1 MKITS
6 LAASGK
12 QWLLNKKNQL
22 LWFLLALALG
32 GILWFSYYSFRV
44 DFRSQTDILNAHLYQ
59 QGQELTFDIS
69 RYEFI
74 PLSLSFDNSITE
86 SLKDTAGSRA
96 SEDINSRLKILQS
109 RIGAQ
114 AIFVVNN
121 QGNIVF
127 SSDAQAPD
135 SLIGH
140 NVKYRPYFQRVKA
153 GITDHYFA
161 VGTTHDIP
169 GYYQSNG
176 YFSGKEKLGVVV
188 VKVDINDLLKNVQP
202 GQENILLDQAGVIV
216 STQHSAWLYHSL
228 TPLPAPTLR
237 EANKEHKYL
246 STNIPSLSFKRIRAI
261 NARTDEV
268 FIDGTRYIM
277 VRQSLPKIDMTLATL
292 SPVSLL
298 YKNIAVR
305 IALGTAVLIFIVISV
320 FILAQRNQI
329 IHLRLKNQQALREAY
344 NCLEELVRQRTQ
356 ELEAQRYELEVAL
369 RQRIASEEALL
380 NMQKELVRSEKLAV
394 IGQLSA
400 GLAHE
405 INQPLSAIG
414 IMAANAVRFLA
425 IGEYDE
431 AKANLERISRLVD
444 FIGRIS
450 NQLRSFSRNTDDAI
464 QRVLVAGSI
473 DNAMLLLGH
482 RFKEHASQFVRHPP
496 SRNLYCLCN
505 GVRLEQVLVNI
516 ISNALDAIKEQHSE
530 RRVSVQW
537 YQQGNDVVIAI
548 ADNGPGIPVSIIE
561 HIFEPFFTTKKNRG
575 LGLGLAISADI
586 IRSYGGSIS
595 VESQESGAKF
605 TLRLPAAPEIKPEN
619 KHD

>member
-1 MKITS
+1 
-6 LAASGK
+6 
-12 QWLLNKKNQL
+12 
-22 LWFLLALALG
+22 
-32 GILWFSYYSFRV
+32 
-44 DFRSQTDILNAHLYQ
+44 
-59 QGQELTFDIS
+59 
-69 RYEFI
+69 
-74 PLSLSFDNSITE
+74 
-86 SLKDTAGSRA
+86 
-96 SEDINSRLKILQS
+96 
-109 RIGAQ
+109 
-114 AIFVVNN
+114 
-121 QGNIVF
+121 
-127 SSDAQAPD
+127 
-135 SLIGH
+135 
-140 NVKYRPYFQRVKA
+140 
-153 GITDHYFA
+153 
-161 VGTTHDIP
+161 
-169 GYYQSNG
+169 
-176 YFSGKEKLGVVV
+176 
-188 VKVDINDLLKNVQP
+188 LLKNVQP

-277 VRQSLPKIDMTLATL
+277 VRQYLPKIDMTLATL

-344 NCLEELVRQRTQ
+344 NSLEELVRQRTQ

-482 RFKEHASQFVRHPP
+482 RFKEHASQFVRHPLRVTCTA
-496 SRNLYCLCN
+496 SVMAFVWNRCWLISSVTLSTRLRNNTGNAASVCN
-505 GVRLEQVLVNI
+505 G
-516 ISNALDAIKEQHSE
+516 IS
-530 RRVSVQW
+530 
-537 YQQGNDVVIAI
+537 
-548 ADNGPGIPVSIIE
+548 
-561 HIFEPFFTTKKNRG
+561 RG
-575 LGLGLAISADI
+575 MMS
-586 IRSYGGSIS
+586 
-595 VESQESGAKF
+595 
-605 TLRLPAAPEIKPEN
+605 
-619 KHD
+619 

>member
-1 MKITS
+1 M
-6 LAASGK
+6 
-12 QWLLNKKNQL
+12 
-22 LWFLLALALG
+22 
-32 GILWFSYYSFRV
+32 
-44 DFRSQTDILNAHLYQ
+44 
-59 QGQELTFDIS
+59 
-69 RYEFI
+69 
-74 PLSLSFDNSITE
+74 
-86 SLKDTAGSRA
+86 
-96 SEDINSRLKILQS
+96 
-109 RIGAQ
+109 
-114 AIFVVNN
+114 
-121 QGNIVF
+121 
-127 SSDAQAPD
+127 
-135 SLIGH
+135 
-140 NVKYRPYFQRVKA
+140 
-153 GITDHYFA
+153 
-161 VGTTHDIP
+161 
-169 GYYQSNG
+169 
-176 YFSGKEKLGVVV
+176 
-188 VKVDINDLLKNVQP
+188 LKNVQP

-246 STNIPSLSFKRIRAI
+246 STNIPPLSFKRIRAI

-277 VRQSLPKIDMTLATL
+277 VRQYLPKIDMTLATL

-482 RFKEHASQFVRHPP
+482 RFKEHASQFVRYPP

-537 YQQGNDVVIAI
+537 YQQGNEVVIAI

-586 IRSYGGSIS
+586 IRSYEGSIS